1 VEGKKAYLRGEK
13 DISIDSG
20 ICLQL
25 TSRKSKK
32 NAKDIF
38 RENIKF

>member
-1 VEGKKAYLRGEK
+1 VEGKKAYLRGEN
-13 DISIDSG
+13 DIFIDLG

-32 NAKDIF
+32 NSKDIF
-38 RENIKF
+38 RKSIKF